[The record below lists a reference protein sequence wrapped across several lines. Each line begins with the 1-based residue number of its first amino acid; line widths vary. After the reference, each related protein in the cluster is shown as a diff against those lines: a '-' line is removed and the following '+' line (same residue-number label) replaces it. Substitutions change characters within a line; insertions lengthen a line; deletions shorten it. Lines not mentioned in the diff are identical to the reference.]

1 MSQANLQPI
10 SFKSGRFLGVAAVVI
25 GYAVLANYTN
35 QSAAAS
41 TLGALVAL
49 APIALTTLVLAWRS
63 AQRKIMLGLLA
74 LAGASLWLVWPMLKQ
89 HFGWIYWLEHESV
102 QWLLL
107 IAFGRTLLADRKPL
121 CSQFAEIVH
130 GPLLPRHARYARQVT
145 IAWTIFFAGMILI
158 STVLFFMQPVAIWS
172 IFANFVFLPLV
183 ALMFIVEYLVRKLLL
198 PDLAEARIMDAVRA
212 FMQHSAQR
220 PG

>member
-1 MSQANLQPI
+1 MVQLARN
-10 SFKSGRFLGVAAVVI
+10 FRWLGIAAVVI

-35 QSAAAS
+35 QSAEAS

-63 AQRKIMLGLLA
+63 AQRNIMLGLVA
-74 LAGASLWLVWPMLKQ
+74 LAGAGLWLVWPVLES

-107 IAFGRTLLADRKPL
+107 VAFGRTLLANRQPL
-121 CSQFAEIVH
+121 CTQFAEIVH
-130 GPLLPRHARYARQVT
+130 GPLLPRHARYAHQVT
-145 IAWTIFFAGMILI
+145 IAWTIFFAGMIVV
-158 STVLFFMQPVAIWS
+158 STGLFFSQPVAVWS

-183 ALMFIVEYLVRKLLL
+183 ALMFIVEYEVRRLLL
-198 PDLAEARIMDAVRA
+198 PDLAEAKIMDAVRA

-220 PG
+220 P

>member
-1 MSQANLQPI
+1 MVQLARN
-10 SFKSGRFLGVAAVVI
+10 FRWLGIAAVVI

-35 QSAAAS
+35 QAAEAS

-49 APIALTTLVLAWRS
+49 APIAITMLALAWRS
-63 AQRKIMLGLLA
+63 TRRYPMLGLVA
-74 LAGASLWLVWPMLKQ
+74 LAGVCLWLVWPLLES

-107 IAFGRTLLADRKPL
+107 IAFARTLLANRQPL
-121 CSQFAEIVH
+121 CTQFAEIVH

-145 IAWTIFFAGMILI
+145 IAWTIFFASMILT
-158 STVLFFMQPVAIWS
+158 STALFFMQPVAIWS

-183 ALMFIVEYLVRKLLL
+183 ALMFIVEYAVRRLLL

-212 FMQHSAQR
+212 FMHHSAQR
-220 PG
+220 P

>member
-1 MSQANLQPI
+1 MLKLARKL
-10 SFKSGRFLGVAAVVI
+10 RWLGIAAVVI

-41 TLGALVAL
+41 TLGALVAI

-74 LAGASLWLVWPMLKQ
+74 LAGACLWLVWPALKQ

-107 IAFGRTLLADRKPL
+107 IAFGRTLLANRQPL
-121 CSQFAEIVH
+121 CAQFADIVH
-130 GPLLPRHARYARQVT
+130 GPLTTKHVRYARQVT
-145 IAWTIFFAGMILI
+145 IAWTIFFAAMIVI
-158 STVLFFMQPVAIWS
+158 STGLFFTQPVAVWS
-172 IFANFVFLPLV
+172 IFANFIFLPLV
-183 ALMFIVEYLVRKLLL
+183 ALMFIVEYAVRKVLL
-198 PDLAEARIMDAVRA
+198 PDLEETRIMDAVRA
-212 FMQHSAQR
+212 FMHHSSPR
-220 PG
+220 P

>member
-1 MSQANLQPI
+1 MLKLARKL
-10 SFKSGRFLGVAAVVI
+10 RWLGIAAVVI

-41 TLGALVAL
+41 TLGALVAI

-74 LAGASLWLVWPMLKQ
+74 LAGACLWLVWPALKQ

-107 IAFGRTLLADRKPL
+107 IAFGRTLLANRQPL
-121 CSQFAEIVH
+121 CAQFADIVH
-130 GPLLPRHARYARQVT
+130 GPLTPKHVRYARQVT
-145 IAWTIFFAGMILI
+145 IAWTIFFAAMIVI
-158 STVLFFMQPVAIWS
+158 STGLFFMQPVAVWS
-172 IFANFVFLPLV
+172 IFANFIFLPLV
-183 ALMFIVEYLVRKLLL
+183 ALMFIVEYAVRKVLL
-198 PDLAEARIMDAVRA
+198 PDLEETRIMDAVRA

-220 PG
+220 P

>member
-1 MSQANLQPI
+1 MSQANFRPI
-10 SFKSGRFLGVAAVVI
+10 SFKSGRFLGIAAVVI
-25 GYAVLANYTN
+25 GYAVLANHTN

-49 APIALTTLVLAWRS
+49 APIVLTTLVLAWRS
-63 AQRKIMLGLLA
+63 AQRNIMLALLA
-74 LAGASLWLVWPMLKQ
+74 LAGGALWLAWPMLKQ

-107 IAFGRTLLADRKPL
+107 IAFGRTLLANRRPL

-130 GPLLPRHARYARQVT
+130 GPLTPVHARYARQVT
-145 IAWTIFFAGMILI
+145 IAWTVFFAGMILI
-158 STVLFFMQPVAIWS
+158 STALFFLQPVAIWS

-183 ALMFIVEYLVRKLLL
+183 ALMFIAEYAVRRVLL
-198 PDLAEARIMDAVRA
+198 PDLAQARIMDAVRA
-212 FMQHSAQR
+212 FMQHSAAR
-220 PG
+220 P